1 MRNILN
7 AQIAYVFVNLDN
19 MANYVTLRI
28 KTRKIHNKCN

>member
-1 MRNILN
+1 MHKLH
-7 AQIAYVFVNLDN
+7 VFVNLDN